1 MKVPAF
7 RSLRTLRGMV
17 AAVAALTLV
26 AWGCSRNNPL
36 GTESQIQIS
45 QDGGLETAAGGR
57 ILSAENSRVREV
69 MAIQDR
75 HTPDLMK
82 LDGVVGVGTGM
93 DDAGN
98 AVIKVFSERKLP
110 PGLLKQQLDGVA
122 IVEEVTG
129 RIVAFKG
136 GPGGGGGGGGY
147 TAKQTPPISLG
158 TSGGPAGDL
167 ANGFCCGGTLGS
179 LVAKGGQLYIL
190 SNSHVFAGDVT
201 SGGNGSVSS
210 IGDDITQPGLI
221 DVNCNPSTANTVA
234 DLSSLSTLF
243 PPNSTPNVDCAIAQ
257 IRSGMVR
264 TDGAILGIG
273 TISSAT
279 RAAAIN
285 LGVKKSGRT
294 TGTTRSKVSALN
306 ATINVGYSNECAGG
320 SFTKQFTGQI
330 VCSNNGSKFLNSGDS
345 GSLMVEDVTTNPR
358 AVGLLYAG
366 STSAAI
372 ANPINDVLSH
382 LGATMVGN

>member
-7 RSLRTLRGMV
+7 RSLRSIRGMFV
-17 AAVAALTLV
+17 AVAALTLV

-45 QDGGLETAAGGR
+45 QDGSLGTAASAR
-57 ILSAENSRVREV
+57 VLSMENSRVREV
-69 MAIQDR
+69 VAIQDR
-75 HTPDLMK
+75 HTPDLMR

-93 DDAGN
+93 DEAGN

-136 GPGGGGGGGGY
+136 GPGGGGGGY
-147 TAKQTPPISLG
+147 TAQQTPPISLG

-179 LVAKGGQLYIL
+179 LVSKGGQLYIL

-201 SGGNGSVSS
+201 NGGNGSVSS

-221 DVNCNPSTANTVA
+221 DVNCNPSGANTVA

-243 PPNSTPNVDCAIAQ
+243 PPNSTPNVDAAIAQ
-257 IRSGMVR
+257 IRPGQVR

-273 TISSAT
+273 TISSST
-279 RAAAIN
+279 VAAAIN
-285 LGVKKSGRT
+285 QGVKKSGRT

-330 VCSNNGSKFLNSGDS
+330 VCSNSGSKFLNSGDS
-345 GSLMVEDVTTNPR
+345 GSLMVEDVTSNPR

-366 STSAAI
+366 SSTAAI
-372 ANPINDVLSH
+372 ANPINHVLSH